1 MGHDDIQK
9 VVIKSQTKLKKF
21 QQISLKIYVNDF
33 SHENTKEFLQPTA
46 ALRHKCKT
54 AKMKMG

>member
-9 VVIKSQTKLKKF
+9 VVIQSLTKLKKF
-21 QQISLKIYVNDF
+21 KQISLKIYVNDF

-46 ALRHKCKT
+46 A
-54 AKMKMG
+54 